1 MQGKRQ
7 QEIDN
12 AKQGRAFGRSFGLLL
27 LSIEKEEKQM
37 EVSDQ
42 LIAIN
47 SDWSQLPLILSIP
60 EVAKILGV
68 GSFTAYEL
76 AKQKGFPVIRLGRKL
91 KVPRDKLR
99 QWVER

>member
-1 MQGKRQ
+1 MQEKRQ
-7 QEIDN
+7 QETDK
-12 AKQGRAFGRSFGLLL
+12 ATQGRAFGRSFGLLL

-37 EVSDQ
+37 EISDQ
-42 LIAIN
+42 QIAIN